1 MFKMGLSKTYRTVH
15 QAITCCLKVTEKR
28 KLIIYEWSTLL
39 FHLRHE
45 NTFLLIFLKQLE
57 KL

>member
-15 QAITCCLKVTEKR
+15 QAIACCLKVTEKR

-45 NTFLLIFLKQLE
+45 NTFLLIFLKQT
-57 KL
+57 